1 MNLVFLHGLETG
13 PHGTKYQ
20 ALRAVYPALQAP
32 DCTDIFNAEERL
44 AVVERALEGQ
54 RDLVLVGS
62 SFGGLVAVL
71 FADRHPDR
79 VRAYV
84 LCAPAV
90 HAERTAGVT
99 RVPSSAVILHGNRDD
114 AVPIEVSRAFSQRFG
129 IPLVEVDDDHRLG
142 SSMDV
147 MLDLVAQV
155 MPQHA

>member
-13 PHGTKYQ
+13 PHGSKYH

-32 DCTDIFNAEERL
+32 DCHGIGHAPARL
-44 AVVERALEGQ
+44 AIVEKALDGQ

-84 LCAPAV
+84 LCAPALDA
-90 HAERTAGVT
+90 HRTASVT
-99 RVPSSAVILHGNRDD
+99 RVPPHAVILHGTRDATVQID
-114 AVPIEVSRAFSQRFG
+114 WSRDFSRRFG
-129 IPLVEVDDDHRLG
+129 IPLVEVDDDHRLEA
-142 SSMDV
+142 SKPAL
-147 MLDLVAQV
+147 LDLVAQA
-155 MPQHA
+155 MKQQA